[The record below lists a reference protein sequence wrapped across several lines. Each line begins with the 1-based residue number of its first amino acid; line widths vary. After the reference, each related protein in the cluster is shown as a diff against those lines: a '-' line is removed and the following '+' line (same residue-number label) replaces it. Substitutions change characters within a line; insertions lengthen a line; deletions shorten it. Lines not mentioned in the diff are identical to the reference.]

1 MLSSFSRI
9 KLPNE
14 LEPLTFKPLLLPEL
28 LINELSS
35 EDILRFFGYH
45 DDNFNYMFGNDYYCG
60 AVLKLCKSMFSE
72 SFESSVNYVNS

>member
-14 LEPLTFKPLLLPEL
+14 SEPLTFKPLVLSEL

-35 EDILRFFGYH
+35 EDILRFFGDQ
-45 DDNFNYMFGNDYYCG
+45 DDNFNYMYGNDYYCG
-60 AVLKLCKSMFSE
+60 AVLKLCKSISE
-72 SFESSVNYVNS
+72 SFESSVNYVPI